1 VTPKK
6 NKKTMCNN
14 SHCSK
19 IKYRVYLYLELQNY
33 YLNIAEIVGKKFN
46 QIVCL
51 ELRSDKRYVTIIKKN
66 FWMTRNISMIF

>member
-1 VTPKK
+1 
-6 NKKTMCNN
+6 MCNN

-33 YLNIAEIVGKKFN
+33 YLNSLNCGKKFN

-51 ELRSDKRYVTIIKKN
+51 ELRSDKRYVTIIKKK
-66 FWMTRNISMIF
+66 FLDDA